1 MSASDEA
8 HAATMAQLEPS
19 LASPDE
25 GRIEAAARS
34 AHELLAG
41 RWEVLGLLGKGGMG
55 AVYRARD
62 RELGEVV
69 ALKMLHVEGLDAEM
83 LERFRQEVRLSRKVT
98 HKNVARVY
106 DLGEHHGERFFTME
120 LVDGDSLRAV
130 LSRDGAMAPS
140 RVVELGVA
148 MCRGLAAAH
157 EVGVVHRDLK
167 PDNVLISRDGRI
179 AITDFGIASSLE
191 PGTKA
196 SETTSFAGTPMYMA
210 PEQVDRSSP
219 IDVRS
224 DIYALG
230 VVLFEL
236 LTGRG
241 PWDGATPL
249 ALAVARL
256 TQPPPDPRRLRPVPD
271 ALAELVLQCMA
282 RAPEDRPASAE
293 QVEAALASALPALD
307 AGTVALPRS
316 IRPPSLSQPAPTPTS
331 SPRSALSPAPSSL
344 GPAHGH
350 TLSPW
355 SIARPGERLV
365 RLAILPL
372 SNVGKADDAY
382 LAEGLTDDLIDA
394 VTSLRG
400 LRVTARA
407 LVARY
412 AGQRDLDLRA
422 VGEELG
428 VDVLA
433 EGSLRRLPDA
443 RLRFSLRLIGASDCL
458 QIWAKRFDVQ
468 EAELLHVNDTAAK
481 AIADALTLE
490 APRGDR
496 QLSDPVAV
504 ELYLRA
510 RALYRNFTPNNLE
523 EAIRLYEQA
532 LERVPDDPVLL
543 AGSAMALARLDFFD
557 GGLAARSLAAAE
569 RALAVAPS
577 SGEAHLA
584 LATVHLQRG
593 RAAEAL
599 SEGLAAL
606 AHSPTLAEAHQLVG
620 RVLAE
625 TGPLELALRSL
636 DLAAELDPS
645 AAYSHRERLRVLS
658 LMGRW
663 DAASRALDD
672 CAARTT
678 SDERMAHL
686 LARAR
691 FAAWRRDR
699 VGLEAARADMLT
711 EAQRFEGVSAERA
724 EIGKRL
730 WAQLDVA
737 RPMPRFEEV
746 DPSFASAYASPR
758 RRLYFAQLSAEICAL
773 AGDEE
778 VSWSWVERA
787 VSWELLDLAWLDACP
802 LLEPLRTKP
811 GWADLRAPVAAR
823 AAEVHARLERR

>member
-8 HAATMAQLEPS
+8 YAATMAQLEPS
-19 LASPDE
+19 IASPDAD
-25 GRIEAAARS
+25 RVEAAAR
-34 AHELLAG
+34 ATHELLAG

-106 DLGEHHGERFFTME
+106 DLGEHQGERFFTME

-130 LSRDGAMAPS
+130 LSRDGALGPS

-219 IDVRS
+219 IDARS
-224 DIYALG
+224 DLYALG

-241 PWDGATPL
+241 PWEGATPL

-256 TQPPPDPRRLRPVPD
+256 TQPAPDPRRLRPVPD
-271 ALAELVLQCMA
+271 ALAELVRRCMA
-282 RAPEDRPASAE
+282 RAPAERPSSAE
-293 QVEAALASALPALD
+293 EVEAALLSALPTID
-307 AGTVALPRS
+307 AATVALPRS
-316 IRPPSLSQPAPTPTS
+316 MAPSSLSRPAPTPTS
-331 SPRSALSPAPSSL
+331 SQRGSLSPPPGVHTPQA
-344 GPAHGH
+344 GH

-372 SNVGKADDAY
+372 SNVGKPDDAY

-394 VTSLRG
+394 VTPLRG

-422 VGEELG
+422 VGEDLG

-443 RLRFSLRLIGASDCL
+443 RLRFSLRLIGAADCV

-468 EAELLHVNDTAAK
+468 EAELLHVNDTAAA
-481 AIADALTLE
+481 AIAEALTVE
-490 APRGDR
+490 APRADR

-523 EAIRLYEQA
+523 QAVNLYEQA
-532 LERVPDDPVLL
+532 LARVPDDPMLL
-543 AGSAMALARLDFFD
+543 AGNAMALARLDFFD

-569 RALAVAPS
+569 RALAIAPT

-584 LATVHLQRG
+584 LATVHLQQG
-593 RAAEAL
+593 RSADAL
-599 SEGLAAL
+599 GEGLAAL
-606 AHSPTLAEAHQLVG
+606 AHSPSLAEAHQLVG

-625 TGPLELALRSL
+625 TGPLDLALRSL
-636 DLAAELDPS
+636 ELAAELDPS
-645 AAYSHRERLRVLS
+645 VAYTHRERLRVLS

-663 DAASRALDD
+663 DEAARVLDD
-672 CAARTT
+672 SAAQ
-678 SDERMAHL
+678 SKADEHVAHL

-699 VGLEAARADMLT
+699 AGLEAARDEMLA
-711 EAQRFEGVSAERA
+711 EATRFEAVSPPRA
-724 EIGKRL
+724 EIAKRL
-730 WAQLDVA
+730 WMQLDA
-737 RPMPRFEEV
+737 SRPMPRFEDV

-773 AGDEE
+773 VGHDDVA
-778 VSWSWVERA
+778 WSWVERA
-787 VSWELLDLAWLDACP
+787 VAWELLDLAWFDACP
-802 LLEPLRTKP
+802 LLEPLRARP
-811 GWADLRAPVAAR
+811 GWAELRAPVAAR
-823 AAEVHARLERR
+823 ASAVHARLQRS